1 MTSVTTPVSADEFRT
16 RLAAVCLGGGGA
28 GFPRRRRDRHILLM
42 SVVLTLDDSTLY
54 TEKELNEALQA
65 WLAAV
70 GKSTGIDHV
79 SLRRYLVDE
88 RYVTRDN
95 AGSEYRLSDRTE
107 TGVLFE
113 LPVERLDPAEILSE
127 AREEAKRRKRRRPAR
142 TEDRAKR
149 GEGA

>member
-16 RLAAVCLGGGGA
+16 RLAAVCLDGGGA

-42 SVVLTLDDSTLY
+42 SVVLTLDDSTAY
-54 TEKELNEALQA
+54 REKELNEALQA
-65 WLAAV
+65 WIGAV

-79 SLRRYLVDE
+79 SLRRHLVDE

-127 AREEAKRRKRRRPAR
+127 AREEAKRRKRRRAAR
-142 TEDRAKR
+142 TKERGKRA
-149 GEGA
+149 EGA